1 MNRQMQYLAEYY
13 SQIVGTI
20 TFGGFSA
27 DGFPKFRVKRPDG
40 QVLALEL
47 SCDEEGNQPG
57 FMFLDLV
64 KPDIL
69 AEEDEMNTPRSSND

>member
-13 SQIVGTI
+13 SQIAGTI
-20 TFGGFSA
+20 TFSGFSE
-27 DGFPKFRVKRPDG
+27 DGFPKFRVKRFDG

-47 SCDEEGNQPG
+47 SCDEEGNNPG

-69 AEEDEMNTPRSSND
+69 AEEGEMNTPRSNA